1 MKRIVQTLA
10 IHVFCILFF
19 ACFYYYFSRHFD
31 SYKRNKFTHYNRES
45 KFTSMIDFFLLSTTI
60 QSSVGLTDIF
70 PISVFGKLL
79 IIIQQLIMISIN
91 VITIY
96 VFTK

>member
-1 MKRIVQTLA
+1 MKRVVQTLA
-10 IHVFCILFF
+10 IHIFCILFF
-19 ACFYYYFSRHFD
+19 AVFYYYFAMHF
-31 SYKRNKFTHYNRES
+31 KQNIFTNYNRES
-45 KFTSMIDFFLLSTTI
+45 KLTSIIDFFLLSTTI

>member
-1 MKRIVQTLA
+1 MKRVVQTLA
-10 IHVFCILFF
+10 IHFCCIIFF
-19 ACFYYYFSRHFD
+19 TFFYYYFSRNFD
-31 SYKRNKFTHYNRES
+31 NNKRNKFTHYNGES
-45 KFTSMIDFFLLSTTI
+45 KLASMIDYFLLSTTI

-91 VITIY
+91 VITLYI
-96 VFTK
+96 FTT